1 MMPLQYLP
9 AAAALLLLLP
19 PGHGSGGGGNLTV
32 EPWYV
37 GLQHFGPLSGEG
49 WGQRKMTLVRQLH
62 FSYRE
67 SHGGSRHRVHV
78 RRTCQWPAV
87 PSAGSTELEA
97 GQDRCGGTGELDS
110 PPPPAGTAVAGTAHI
125 HR

>member
-49 WGQRKMTLVRQLH
+49 WGQRKMTLVDNYTFRIENL
-62 FSYRE
+62 
-67 SHGGSRHRVHV
+67 
-78 RRTCQWPAV
+78 TA
-87 PSAGSTELEA
+87 EA
-97 GQDRCGGTGELDS
+97 GTEYMFVAPQGC
-110 PPPPAGTAVAGTAHI
+110 TALLLLLLLLSLLLLLLLLLLLFSNYY
-125 HR
+125 